1 MWQAIVFIHKIGH
14 ISDCILW
21 TWQVKLAHFHSRVYI
36 SITIS
41 FCHLSYMPLNNK
53 RKVEKLNDDFNL
65 STITTSSSYDNVKS
79 VTPPSTNNKRI
90 TDIQNLVR
98 TNFFETRKVKI
109 LFNCRNN
116 ETNYDCLSRRVDHFN
131 LILNNEVNISTIV
144 NKANKKI
151 VSWIYNKQL

>member
-1 MWQAIVFIHKIGH
+1 
-14 ISDCILW
+14 
-21 TWQVKLAHFHSRVYI
+21 
-36 SITIS
+36 
-41 FCHLSYMPLNNK
+41 MPLNNK

-151 VSWIYNKQL
+151 VS